1 MDFSWNEVQRR
12 FFDEVEAL
20 ARADLQTDLLA
31 ADRDGRFHR
40 TGWEACG
47 RMGLPGLPVP
57 RTLGGL
63 ECDALT
69 MVGALE
75 RLGYACPDNG
85 LLFSLH
91 AHLWTVVTPLLA
103 LGTDEQKT
111 RFLPKLASGQWIG
124 GNAMTEPEAGSDA
137 FALQTTA
144 RRDGDVYV
152 LNGHKSFV
160 SNAPVAHVL
169 TVYATVNPAKGPA
182 GITVLLVETDR
193 EGLKIEPVNKM
204 GLRTSP
210 TGEVRF
216 RNCRVPVA
224 NRLGDEGAGTFVFM
238 RSMTWERG
246 CILASAVGTM
256 QRLLEM
262 SLRFAR
268 SRRQYGQSIGRY
280 QQVAARLVVMKERLE
295 TSRLLLYRT
304 AWLLAQQ
311 RPAYL
316 EAALTKRHIS
326 EAWVQTCEDAIQI
339 HGGLG
344 YRVETGLDREL
355 RDAIG
360 SRLYSG
366 TNEIQCNLVASLLG
380 L

>member
-1 MDFSWNEVQRR
+1 MDFSWAEAQHR
-12 FFDEVEAL
+12 FFDSVEAFAKAEL
-20 ARADLQTDLLA
+20 ATDLVT
-31 ADRDGRFHR
+31 ADREGRFHR
-40 TGWEACG
+40 AGWEACG
-47 RMGLPGLPVP
+47 RFGLPGLPVP
-57 RTLGGL
+57 RSLGGL

-75 RLGYACPDNG
+75 RLGYACCDNG
-85 LLFSLH
+85 LIFSLH
-91 AHLWTVVTPLLA
+91 AHLWTVVTPLLT
-103 LGTDEQKT
+103 LGTEEQQQ
-111 RFLPKLASGQWIG
+111 RFLPKLATGQWIG

-144 RRDGDVYV
+144 RREGDVYV

-160 SNAPVAHVL
+160 SNAPVAQVL
-169 TVYATVNPAKGPA
+169 TVYATVDPAKGPA

-193 EGLKIEPVNKM
+193 EGLEIHPVDKV

-224 NRLGDEGAGTFVFM
+224 NRLGEEGAGTFVFM

-256 QRLLEM
+256 QRLLER

-268 SRRQYGQSIGRY
+268 SRRQYGQSIGKY
-280 QQVAARLVVMKERLE
+280 QQVAARLVAMKERLE

-304 AWLLAQQ
+304 AWLLSQG

-326 EAWVQTCEDAIQI
+326 EAWVHACEDAIQI
-339 HGGLG
+339 HGGVG

-366 TNEIQCNLVASLLG
+366 TNEIQTNLVASLLG

>member
-1 MDFSWNEVQRR
+1 MEFSWTETQRR
-12 FFDEVEAL
+12 FFDEVEAFAKAEL
-20 ARADLQTDLLA
+20 AGDLVA
-31 ADRDGRFHR
+31 ADREGRFNHA
-40 TGWEACG
+40 GWEAFG
-47 RMGLPGLPVP
+47 RFGLPGLPVP
-57 RTLGGL
+57 KQFAGL

-75 RLGYACPDNG
+75 RLGYACRDNG
-85 LLFSLH
+85 LMFSLH

-103 LGTDEQKT
+103 LGTNEQKL
-111 RFLPKLASGQWIG
+111 RFLPALARGEWIG
-124 GNAMTEPEAGSDA
+124 GNAMTEPNAGSDA
-137 FALQTTA
+137 FALETTA
-144 RRDGDVYV
+144 RREGDSYV
-152 LNGHKSFV
+152 LNGHKNFV
-160 SNAPVAHVL
+160 SNAPVAHIL
-169 TVYATVNPAKGPA
+169 TVYATVDRSKGPA
-182 GITVLLVETDR
+182 GITVFLVETDR
-193 EGLKIEPVNKM
+193 PGLTMRPVDKA

-210 TGEVRF
+210 TGEVTF
-216 RNCRVPVA
+216 TDCRVPVA

-246 CILASAVGTM
+246 CILASAVGA
-256 QRLLEM
+256 QRRLLEA
-262 SLRFAR
+262 SIRYAR
-268 SRRQYGQSIGRY
+268 QRCQYGEPIGKY
-280 QQVAARLVVMKERLE
+280 QQVAGRIVAMRERLE

-304 AWLLAQQ
+304 AWLLAQE

-344 YRVETGLDREL
+344 YRVETGLEREL

-366 TNEIQCNLVASLLG
+366 TNEVQCNLVASLLG

>member
-124 GNAMTEPEAGSDA
+124 GNAMTEPGAGSDA

-152 LNGHKSFV
+152 LDGHKSFV

>member
-152 LNGHKSFV
+152 LDGHKSFV

>member
-124 GNAMTEPEAGSDA
+124 GNAMTEPGAGSDA

-152 LNGHKSFV
+152 LDGHKSFV

-316 EAALTKRHIS
+316 EEALTKRHIS